1 MEDEEHKLPIQLPN
15 PDNLYMPHLI
25 DEDTNNR
32 SLLQIDLPIVNRT
45 FPQLFPRKFSSYT
58 NSFHQI
64 EGVHLITM
72 PDMLKLQ
79 LLYAARQILYYLC
92 METGNPSLAETLPFE
107 MHGIL
112 GLYQELALFVKMTSV
127 FGL

>member
-32 SLLQIDLPIVNRT
+32 SLLQIDLPIVIRT

-107 MHGIL
+107 MHGYL

-127 FGL
+127 FGF